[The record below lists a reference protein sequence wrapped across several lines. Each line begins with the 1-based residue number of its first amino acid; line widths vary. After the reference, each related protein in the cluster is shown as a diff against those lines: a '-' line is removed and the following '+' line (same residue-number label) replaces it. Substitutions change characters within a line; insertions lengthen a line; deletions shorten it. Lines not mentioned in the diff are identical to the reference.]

1 MVGLIWM
8 FELAGRASVRALFVK
23 GLFVGLLLAAPAGLR
38 IAAQGNPDAA
48 KIQNPVPS
56 SPESIAAGKQ
66 AFNRYCAN
74 CHGLNAEGSPG
85 NDLTPEAPD
94 LTDKNW
100 KHGST
105 DGEIFN
111 SIKNGIAPDF
121 SMGAFGD
128 QLKDEDVWKVVNYIR
143 SLAKK

>member
-1 MVGLIWM
+1 
-8 FELAGRASVRALFVK
+8 VRAFVVK
-23 GLFVGLLLAAPAGLR
+23 ALFVGLLLLLAPVAGLR
-38 IAAQGNPDAA
+38 TAAAQGNPDAA

-56 SPESIAAGKQ
+56 SPESVAAGKT

-74 CHGLNAEGSPG
+74 CHGLNGEGSPG

-94 LTDKNW
+94 LTDKAW

-105 DGEIFN
+105 DGEIF
-111 SIKNGIAPDF
+111 SAIKNGIAPDF
-121 SMGAFGD
+121 NMGAFGD
-128 QLKDEDVWKVVNYIR
+128 QLKDEDIWKVVNYVR

>member
-1 MVGLIWM
+1 
-8 FELAGRASVRALFVK
+8 VRALFVK
-23 GLFVGLLLAAPAGLR
+23 ALCVGFVLAPVAGLR
-38 IAAQGNPDAA
+38 VSAQGNADAA

-94 LTDKNW
+94 LTDKQW

-111 SIKNGIAPDF
+111 SIKNGIGPEF
-121 SMGAFGD
+121 NMGAFGD
-128 QLKDEDVWKVVNYIR
+128 QLKDEDVWRVVNYIR

>member
-1 MVGLIWM
+1 
-8 FELAGRASVRALFVK
+8 VRALFVK
-23 GLFVGLLLAAPAGLR
+23 ALVVGLLLAPVAGLTTV
-38 IAAQGNPDAA
+38 AAQGNPDAA
-48 KIQNPVPS
+48 KIPNPVPS

-74 CHGLNAEGSPG
+74 CHGLNGEGSPG

-128 QLKDEDVWKVVNYIR
+128 QLKDEDVWKVVNYLR